1 LKTEILYAAD
11 NDTAFLDNMGQQAI
25 FKGRVY
31 KPSDLIA
38 EVDKITASEV
48 KSVRRFHFSNVTSY
62 FLLSFFFS
70 LLFFQYY
77 ETFNFYI
84 QKKVIC

>member
-1 LKTEILYAAD
+1 LKTEILYATD
-11 NDTAFLDNMGQQAI
+11 NDTAFLDNIGQQAI

-31 KPSDLIA
+31 KPSDLVA

-48 KSVRRFHFSNVTSY
+48 KSVRRFNFSNMIFY

-70 LLFFQYY
+70 FILSIL
-77 ETFNFYI
+77 
-84 QKKVIC
+84 